1 MLGEL
6 EYWIQI
12 KEQFMKHFQK
22 DEYKRLKELETIII
36 PKLRDELDSNQ
47 WNFENIF
54 LITDQRSLHDKNTYN
69 SLKDSIKLSKIT
81 KSELDRYEK
90 EYHELLQPS
99 QELPDLFIDYSKYLV
114 RLYSSMSTLSKLT
127 NEPIYTWD
135 MFIKIIDSVIA
146 KIVRDITSNKKKKL
160 DKDNDESEEQDDAKD
175 AILAHTEL
183 DFVVDNEFFY
193 NYVVPNVYAVI
204 CSGYKQENI
213 SLFNLIFA
221 LEIGKQRK
229 TVTNDEFDFFFKN
242 FLKFPNHKDWRK
254 SNTNF
259 IRFTDKMD
267 KSQFIRLKRNQI
279 KLYPKRRRLYEDF
292 SDVSYTY
299 REILDIIN
307 KYFEK
312 ESDELTLMETIN
324 LRFLAPDDEF
334 RSKICQIVY
343 EELLSIFDF
352 NEESIKLHS
361 FIKTAS
367 WSYPIAIRT
376 HESINIVNTI

>member
-1 MLGEL
+1 
-6 EYWIQI
+6 
-12 KEQFMKHFQK
+12 MKHFQK